1 MQNPVLAACTWS
13 TELPEN
19 CFPKA
24 KYKTVQDDH
33 WEIIETEKAKAIL
46 NAEQKT
52 EVDRLTKLREKVW
65 RPNVRGFVQLGN
77 WPTVRP
83 ELKLNL

>member
-24 KYKTVQDDH
+24 NYKTVQKDH

-52 EVDRLTKLREKVW
+52 KADRLTKLREKVW
-65 RPNVRGFVQLGN
+65 RSNAGGLAKYG
-77 WPTVRP
+77 T
-83 ELKLNL
+83 